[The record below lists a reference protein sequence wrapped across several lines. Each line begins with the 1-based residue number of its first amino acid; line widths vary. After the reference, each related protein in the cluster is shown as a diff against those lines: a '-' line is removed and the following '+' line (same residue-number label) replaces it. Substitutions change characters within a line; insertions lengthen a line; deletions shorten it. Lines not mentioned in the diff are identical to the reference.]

1 MRVDGNSLPSRDGVF
16 RVRKNFHY
24 SKMLPEQRLQ
34 AGASEEILV
43 ICFEQMPGNDLK
55 RGEVWDDLKIWY
67 RKNRALAD
75 GTCDFGEKTVR
86 IRNMLEHFNA
96 NCAVKLLILD
106 RKNFFVRFGLAIGQS
121 ASLKNR
127 VASWVH
133 LQTQPGMAGSNEGR
147 GICSSATS
155 NIEDARSA

>member
-55 RGEVWDDLKIWY
+55 RGEVWDDLKIRY
-67 RKNRALAD
+67 GKNGALPD
-75 GTCDFGEKTVR
+75 GARYLREKTVR
-86 IRNMLEHFNA
+86 IANVLEHLNA
-96 NCAVKLLILD
+96 NCAVKLLIFY
-106 RKNFFVRFGLAIGQS
+106 RENFFVWFGLAVGQI
-121 ASLKNR
+121 AAIKNC
-127 VASWVH
+127 AAHWVH
-133 LQTQPGMAGSNEGR
+133 LQAQPAMAGR
-147 GICSSATS
+147 
-155 NIEDARSA
+155 D